1 MKELGTLM
9 TTTREG
15 DWIHFPE
22 VGISLRVNRAS
33 SGRLR
38 MLVRAPRDIAIEV
51 PNREARRDSV
61 AKDGISEHTPG
72 RD

>member
-1 MKELGTLM
+1 MKEIGTLM
-9 TTTREG
+9 TSTREG

-38 MLVRAPRDIAIEV
+38 MLVRAPRDMAIHL
-51 PNREARRDSV
+51 PSREARRDSS
-61 AKDGISEHTPG
+61 ARDGISEHTPG